1 MAGARRSVPV
11 YGNVTSTRCQAD
23 LGGRTMLRER
33 LLCMAPRTAC
43 LMLGLLAP
51 ASAMADEFLTCLN
64 ERDADVGIAACE
76 LALTEDLT
84 TQERAEV
91 FLALGLHHRKS
102 GNFNAALDS
111 LDEASS
117 LSVVNSK
124 AMTEIGL
131 LHYAQGDQ
139 DAAIS
144 AFSQALAVEPR
155 FVRALNNRAVARM
168 NVGRFTAAI
177 EDLDLALTID
187 ENDADLWNNRANVHC
202 EMGAVDDAY
211 RDRLQ
216 ALYAGR
222 FTAASAQS
230 GLKKAGF
237 YDGPSDGIWGPDSED
252 ALLAWT
258 KGGCPNA
265 PKTRLN

>member
-1 MAGARRSVPV
+1 
-11 YGNVTSTRCQAD
+11 
-23 LGGRTMLRER
+23 MLRER
-33 LLCMAPRTAC
+33 LLRAARLTAC
-43 LMLGLLAP
+43 IMLGLLAP
-51 ASAMADEFLTCLN
+51 VSAMADDFLTCLN
-64 ERDADVGIAACE
+64 ERDAEIGIAACE

-91 FLALGLHHRKS
+91 FLALGLHQRKS

-124 AMTEIGL
+124 AMTEIGV

-144 AFSQALAVEPR
+144 AFTEALAAEPD

-168 NVGRFTAAI
+168 SVGRLTAAV
-177 EDLDLALTID
+177 EDLNRAVALD
-187 ENDADLWNNRANVHC
+187 SNDPDILNNRANLNC
-202 EMGAVDDAY
+202 QIGAVDDAY
-211 RDRLQ
+211 RDRLS

-222 FTAASAQS
+222 FTAASAQA
-230 GLKKAGF
+230 GLRKSGF

-258 KGGCPNA
+258 KGGCPGA